1 MTIDISKF
9 CGGGF
14 PRAWREGD
22 TVYATNDGRIAV
34 AVPHGDAPYSETTRR
49 VVNVEAVL
57 GRAANVSEWIPLP
70 DFPLCEKCGGSGIV
84 AACCRTCRGLGEHTC
99 DCGHFHACQECD
111 GKCEFVQD
119 CGCYVEFARHRV
131 ATRYA
136 NLIRTLRDVQW
147 GVVGEDALGPVYFRW
162 PRGRGAV
169 ATIRQDGDQ

>member
-22 TVYATNDGRIAV
+22 TVYATNDG
-34 AVPHGDAPYSETTRR
+34 
-49 VVNVEAVL
+49 
-57 GRAANVSEWIPLP
+57 
-70 DFPLCEKCGGSGIV
+70 
-84 AACCRTCRGLGEHTC
+84 
-99 DCGHFHACQECD
+99 
-111 GKCEFVQD
+111 
-119 CGCYVEFARHRV
+119 RV